1 MLRKVI
7 KFTLVICCMLIIFM
21 FSSDSG
27 TASSKKSDSVIIN
40 LVEVISNKKVNNKD
54 RDKYIE
60 EITGQKLNPIMVQKR
75 KDYLKKI
82 YKEQKEILQKRIRK
96 SEESRINEYQ
106 QKYLAEHNIHCP
118 YCNST
123 NVTKIGTVNR
133 MVSTSMLGLASKK
146 IGKQW
151 YCNSCNSDF

>member
-1 MLRKVI
+1 MTTKKICKSCGAISFNKEDICPVCNIPLITVPFFTGRKI
-7 KFTLVICCMLIIFM
+7 
-21 FSSDSG
+21 D
-27 TASSKKSDSVIIN
+27 N
-40 LVEVISNKKVNNKD
+40 LGGED

-123 NVTKIGTVNR
+123 NIRKIGTVNR
-133 MVSTSMLGLASKK
+133 AVSVGMFGLASKK
-146 IGKQW
+146 IGKTHK
-151 YCNSCNSDF
+151 CNDCGSTW

>member
-1 MLRKVI
+1 MTTKKICKSCGAISFNKEDICPVCNIPLITVPFFTGRKI
-7 KFTLVICCMLIIFM
+7 
-21 FSSDSG
+21 D
-27 TASSKKSDSVIIN
+27 N
-40 LVEVISNKKVNNKD
+40 LGGED

-133 MVSTSMLGLASKK
+133 AVSVGMFGLASKK

-151 YCNSCNSDF
+151 HCNSCNSYF

>member
-1 MLRKVI
+1 MTTKKICKSCGAISFNKEDICPVCNIPLITVPF
-7 KFTLVICCMLIIFM
+7 FTGRNIDIL
-21 FSSDSG
+21 G
-27 TASSKKSDSVIIN
+27 G
-40 LVEVISNKKVNNKD
+40 ED

-106 QKYLAEHNIHCP
+106 QKYLAEYNIHCP

-133 MVSTSMLGLASKK
+133 AVSVGMFGLASSK
-146 IGKQW
+146 IGKTHK
-151 YCNSCNSDF
+151 CNDCGSTW

>member
-1 MLRKVI
+1 MTTKKICKSCGAISFNKEDICPVCNIPLITVPFFTGRKI
-7 KFTLVICCMLIIFM
+7 
-21 FSSDSG
+21 D
-27 TASSKKSDSVIIN
+27 N
-40 LVEVISNKKVNNKD
+40 LGGED

-118 YCNST
+118 YCNSS

-133 MVSTSMLGLASKK
+133 AVSVGMFGLASKK
-146 IGKQW
+146 LGKQW
-151 YCNSCNSDF
+151 HCNGCGSDF

>member
-1 MLRKVI
+1 MTTKKICKSCGAISFNKEDICPVCNIPLITVPFFTGRKI
-7 KFTLVICCMLIIFM
+7 
-21 FSSDSG
+21 D
-27 TASSKKSDSVIIN
+27 N
-40 LVEVISNKKVNNKD
+40 LGGED

-118 YCNST
+118 YCHST

-133 MVSTSMLGLASKK
+133 AVSVGMFGLASSK
-146 IGKQW
+146 IGKTHK
-151 YCNSCNSDF
+151 CNNCGSKW

>member
-1 MLRKVI
+1 MTTKKICKSCGAISFNKEDICPVCNIPLITVPFFTGRKI
-7 KFTLVICCMLIIFM
+7 
-21 FSSDSG
+21 D
-27 TASSKKSDSVIIN
+27 N
-40 LVEVISNKKVNNKD
+40 LGGED

-118 YCNST
+118 YCNSS
-123 NVTKIGTVNR
+123 NVTKISTVNR
-133 MVSTSMLGLASKK
+133 AVSVGMFGIASKK
-146 IGKQW
+146 LGKQLH
-151 YCNSCNSDF
+151 CNSCGSDF

>member
-1 MLRKVI
+1 MTTKKICKSCGAISFNKEDICPVCNIPLITVPFFTGRKI
-7 KFTLVICCMLIIFM
+7 
-21 FSSDSG
+21 D
-27 TASSKKSDSVIIN
+27 N
-40 LVEVISNKKVNNKD
+40 LGGED

-133 MVSTSMLGLASKK
+133 AVSVGMFGLASEK
-146 IGKQW
+146 IGKTHK
-151 YCNSCNSDF
+151 CNDCGSTW

>member
-1 MLRKVI
+1 MTTKKICKSCGAISFNKEDICPVCNIPLITVPFFTGRKI
-7 KFTLVICCMLIIFM
+7 
-21 FSSDSG
+21 D
-27 TASSKKSDSVIIN
+27 N
-40 LVEVISNKKVNNKD
+40 LGGED

-133 MVSTSMLGLASKK
+133 AVSVGMFGLASKK

-151 YCNSCNSDF
+151 HCNSCGSDF

>member
-1 MLRKVI
+1 MTTKKICKSCGAISFNKEDICPVCNIPLITVPFFTGRKI
-7 KFTLVICCMLIIFM
+7 
-21 FSSDSG
+21 D
-27 TASSKKSDSVIIN
+27 N
-40 LVEVISNKKVNNKD
+40 LGGED

-118 YCNST
+118 YCNSS
-123 NVTKIGTVNR
+123 NVTKIGTFDRV
-133 MVSTSMLGLASKK
+133 VSTGLFGLASKK

-151 YCNSCNSDF
+151 HCNECKSDF

>member
-1 MLRKVI
+1 MATKKICKSCGAISFNKEDICPVCNIPLITVPFFTGRKI
-7 KFTLVICCMLIIFM
+7 
-21 FSSDSG
+21 D
-27 TASSKKSDSVIIN
+27 N
-40 LVEVISNKKVNNKD
+40 LGGED

-118 YCNST
+118 YCNSS
-123 NVTKIGTVNR
+123 NVRKMGGVERGASIAAFGIF
-133 MVSTSMLGLASKK
+133 SKK
-146 IGKQW
+146 INKTFKCG
-151 YCNSCNSDF
+151 N

>member
-1 MLRKVI
+1 MTTKKICKSCGAISFNKEDICPVCNIPLITVPFFTGRKI
-7 KFTLVICCMLIIFM
+7 
-21 FSSDSG
+21 D
-27 TASSKKSDSVIIN
+27 N
-40 LVEVISNKKVNNKD
+40 LGGED

-82 YKEQKEILQKRIRK
+82 YNEQKEILQKRIKK

-118 YCNST
+118 YCNSS

-133 MVSTSMLGLASKK
+133 VVSVGMFGLASKK
-146 IGKQW
+146 LGKQW
-151 YCNSCNSDF
+151 HCNNCGSDF

>member
-1 MLRKVI
+1 MTTKKICKSCGAISFNKEDICPVCNIPLITVPFFTGRKI
-7 KFTLVICCMLIIFM
+7 
-21 FSSDSG
+21 D
-27 TASSKKSDSVIIN
+27 N
-40 LVEVISNKKVNNKD
+40 LGGED

-118 YCNST
+118 YCNSS
-123 NVTKIGTVNR
+123 NVIKISTANR
-133 MVSTSMLGLASKK
+133 AVSVGMFGLPSKK
-146 IGKQW
+146 LGKQW
-151 YCNSCNSDF
+151 HCNSCGSDF

>member
-1 MLRKVI
+1 MTTKKICKSCGAISFNKEDICPVCNIPLITVPFFTGRKI
-7 KFTLVICCMLIIFM
+7 
-21 FSSDSG
+21 D
-27 TASSKKSDSVIIN
+27 N
-40 LVEVISNKKVNNKD
+40 LGGED

-118 YCNST
+118 YCNSS

-133 MVSTSMLGLASKK
+133 AVSVGMFGLASKK
-146 IGKQW
+146 IGKTHK
-151 YCNSCNSDF
+151 CNDCGSTW

>member
-1 MLRKVI
+1 MTTKKICKSCGAISFNKEDICPVCNIPLITVPFFTGRKI
-7 KFTLVICCMLIIFM
+7 
-21 FSSDSG
+21 D
-27 TASSKKSDSVIIN
+27 N
-40 LVEVISNKKVNNKD
+40 LGGED

-96 SEESRINEYQ
+96 SEEYRINEYQ

-133 MVSTSMLGLASKK
+133 AVSVGMFGLAISK
-146 IGKQW
+146 IGKTVAL
-151 YCNSCNSDF
+151 

>member
-1 MLRKVI
+1 MTTKKICKSCGAISFNKEDICPVCNIPLITVPFFTGRKI
-7 KFTLVICCMLIIFM
+7 
-21 FSSDSG
+21 D
-27 TASSKKSDSVIIN
+27 N
-40 LVEVISNKKVNNKD
+40 LGGED

-133 MVSTSMLGLASKK
+133 AVSVGMLGLASKK

-151 YCNSCNSDF
+151 HCNNCGSDF

>member
-1 MLRKVI
+1 MTTKKICKSCGAISFNKEDICPVCNIPLITVPFFTGRKI
-7 KFTLVICCMLIIFM
+7 
-21 FSSDSG
+21 D
-27 TASSKKSDSVIIN
+27 N
-40 LVEVISNKKVNNKD
+40 LGGED

-118 YCNST
+118 YCNSS
-123 NVTKIGTVNR
+123 NVTKIGTINR
-133 MVSTSMLGLASKK
+133 AVSVGMFGLASNK
-146 IGKQW
+146 IGKTHK
-151 YCNSCNSDF
+151 CNDCGSTW

>member
-1 MLRKVI
+1 MTTKKICKSCGAISFNKEDICPVCNIPLITVPFFTGRKI
-7 KFTLVICCMLIIFM
+7 
-21 FSSDSG
+21 D
-27 TASSKKSDSVIIN
+27 N
-40 LVEVISNKKVNNKD
+40 LGGED

-118 YCNST
+118 YCNSS

-133 MVSTSMLGLASKK
+133 AVSVGMFGLASSK
-146 IGKQW
+146 IGKTHK
-151 YCNSCNSDF
+151 CNDCGSTW

>member
-1 MLRKVI
+1 MTTKKICKSCGAISFNKEDICPVCNIPLITVPFFTGRKI
-7 KFTLVICCMLIIFM
+7 
-21 FSSDSG
+21 D
-27 TASSKKSDSVIIN
+27 N
-40 LVEVISNKKVNNKD
+40 LGGED

-133 MVSTSMLGLASKK
+133 AVSVGMFGLASKK

-151 YCNSCNSDF
+151 HCNSCNSDF

>member
-1 MLRKVI
+1 MTTKKICKSCGAISFNKEDICPVCNIPLITVPFFTGRKI
-7 KFTLVICCMLIIFM
+7 
-21 FSSDSG
+21 D
-27 TASSKKSDSVIIN
+27 N
-40 LVEVISNKKVNNKD
+40 LGGED

-118 YCNST
+118 YCNSS

-133 MVSTSMLGLASKK
+133 AVSVGMLGLASKK
-146 IGKQW
+146 LGKQW
-151 YCNSCNSDF
+151 HCNDCGSDF

>member
-1 MLRKVI
+1 MTTKKICKSCGAISFNKEDICPVCNIPLITVPFFTGRKI
-7 KFTLVICCMLIIFM
+7 
-21 FSSDSG
+21 D
-27 TASSKKSDSVIIN
+27 N
-40 LVEVISNKKVNNKD
+40 LGGED

-133 MVSTSMLGLASKK
+133 AVSVGMFGLASKK

-151 YCNSCNSDF
+151 HCNNCGSDF

>member
-1 MLRKVI
+1 MTTKKICKSCGAISFNKEDICPVCNIPLITVPFFTGRKI
-7 KFTLVICCMLIIFM
+7 
-21 FSSDSG
+21 D
-27 TASSKKSDSVIIN
+27 N
-40 LVEVISNKKVNNKD
+40 LGGED

-118 YCNST
+118 YCHST

-133 MVSTSMLGLASKK
+133 AVSVGMLGLASSK
-146 IGKQW
+146 IGKTHK
-151 YCNSCNSDF
+151 CNDCGSTW

>member
-1 MLRKVI
+1 MTTKKICKSCGAISFNKEDICPVCNIPLITVPFFTGRKI
-7 KFTLVICCMLIIFM
+7 
-21 FSSDSG
+21 D
-27 TASSKKSDSVIIN
+27 N
-40 LVEVISNKKVNNKD
+40 LGGED

-60 EITGQKLNPIMVQKR
+60 EITRQKLNPIMVQKR

-82 YKEQKEILQKRIRK
+82 YNEQKEILQKRIRK

-106 QKYLAEHNIHCP
+106 QKYLSEHNIHCP

-133 MVSTSMLGLASKK
+133 AVSVGMFGIASKK

-151 YCNSCNSDF
+151 HCNNCGSDF

>member
-1 MLRKVI
+1 MTTKKICKSCGAISFNKEDICPVCNIPLITVPFFTGRKI
-7 KFTLVICCMLIIFM
+7 
-21 FSSDSG
+21 D
-27 TASSKKSDSVIIN
+27 N
-40 LVEVISNKKVNNKD
+40 LGGED

-118 YCNST
+118 YCNSS

-133 MVSTSMLGLASKK
+133 AVSVGMLGLASSK
-146 IGKQW
+146 IGKTHK
-151 YCNSCNSDF
+151 CNDCGSTW

>member
-1 MLRKVI
+1 MTTKKICKSCGAISFNKEDICPVCNIPLIKVPFFTGRKI
-7 KFTLVICCMLIIFM
+7 
-21 FSSDSG
+21 D
-27 TASSKKSDSVIIN
+27 N
-40 LVEVISNKKVNNKD
+40 LGGED

-133 MVSTSMLGLASKK
+133 AVSVGMFGLASEK
-146 IGKQW
+146 IGKTHK
-151 YCNSCNSDF
+151 CNDCGSTW

>member
-1 MLRKVI
+1 MTTKKICKSCGAISFNKEDICPVCNIPLITVPFFTGRKI
-7 KFTLVICCMLIIFM
+7 
-21 FSSDSG
+21 D
-27 TASSKKSDSVIIN
+27 N
-40 LVEVISNKKVNNKD
+40 LGGED

-118 YCNST
+118 YCNSS
-123 NVTKIGTVNR
+123 NVTKISTVNR
-133 MVSTSMLGLASKK
+133 AVSVGMFGLASKK
-146 IGKQW
+146 LGKQW
-151 YCNSCNSDF
+151 HCNSCNSDF

>member
-1 MLRKVI
+1 MTTKKICKSCGAISFNKEDICPVCNIPLITVPFFTGRKI
-7 KFTLVICCMLIIFM
+7 
-21 FSSDSG
+21 D
-27 TASSKKSDSVIIN
+27 N
-40 LVEVISNKKVNNKD
+40 LGGED

-75 KDYLKKI
+75 KDYLKKV

-133 MVSTSMLGLASKK
+133 AVSVGMFGLASKK
-146 IGKQW
+146 LGKQW
-151 YCNSCNSDF
+151 HCNNCGSDF

>member
-1 MLRKVI
+1 MTTKKICKSCGAISFNKEDICPVCNIPLITVPFFTGRKI
-7 KFTLVICCMLIIFM
+7 
-21 FSSDSG
+21 D
-27 TASSKKSDSVIIN
+27 N
-40 LVEVISNKKVNNKD
+40 LGGED

-118 YCNST
+118 YCNSS
-123 NVTKIGTVNR
+123 NVTKISTVNR
-133 MVSTSMLGLASKK
+133 AVSVGMLGLASKK
-146 IGKQW
+146 LGKQW
-151 YCNSCNSDF
+151 HCNSCGSDF